1 MSPTGSAAA
10 GSAPAAWNPANWS
23 PGRGLLRALLLW
35 VLLGVVAVAWPP
47 SLPLWQLAGVGLV
60 GLILLATAQLL
71 ADPGLEIERRVAPSL
86 PLGEWSEVALELR
99 QDVSRFW
106 RLTPRLEVYDHHPEH
121 AESRGLPVVL
131 HPGRIGSESREF
143 SALLRYELRPRRRGA
158 ADFAGIEVW
167 CSSLFDLLRRRH
179 RPGALESVRVLPNF
193 RPILSEGLA
202 GIEER
207 MVTLGFHLQRRR
219 GEGLEFQEL
228 RDYREGDTLRQ
239 VDWKATARRGRL
251 VTRQFQEERNQQV
264 VLLLDCGRR
273 MHAEEGD
280 LTHFDHVLDAALL
293 LGFVA
298 NRQGDA
304 IGMQAFA
311 GEERWLPPLRGAGS
325 VNRLLDAIHDLQ
337 TTGVSPDYS
346 AAAARL
352 MERQRRRALVLLLT
366 NLRDEDADE
375 LLSAVQTLRRRHLVV
390 VASTRELAL
399 AALRDQPVVDH
410 RSALEVTSAHH
421 YLRARGEAHQRI
433 RATGAFVLDVE
444 PPVLP
449 HALVARYLEIKRAG
463 QL

>member
-1 MSPTGSAAA
+1 MSLSW
-10 GSAPAAWNPANWS
+10 APGP
-23 PGRGLLRALLLW
+23 GLLRLLLGW
-35 VLLGVVAVAWPP
+35 SALGLLVVAWPAALP
-47 SLPLWQLAGVGLV
+47 SWLLV
-60 GLILLATAQLL
+60 GGVLLVLVLAAVVQLL
-71 ADPGLEIERRVAPSL
+71 SDPRFAADRTVARSL
-86 PLGEWSEVALELR
+86 PLGEWSQVRVEVR
-99 QDVSRFW
+99 MDPSWW
-106 RLTPRLEVYDHHPEH
+106 RRSPRLEIFDHHPEH
-121 AESRGLPVVL
+121 AESAGLPFVFRPEG
-131 HPGRIGSESREF
+131 PGPASRD
-143 SALLRYELRPRRRGA
+143 SDDLAVGLSYELRPRRRGA
-158 ADFAGIEVW
+158 AQFGAIEIW
-167 CSSLFDLLRRRH
+167 RSSFFDLMRRRYL
-179 RPGALESVRVLPNF
+179 PKAAQTVRVLPNF

-207 MVTLGFHLQRRR
+207 MTRLGFHLQRRR

-251 VTRQFQEERNQQV
+251 VARQFQEERNQQV

-280 LTHFDHVLDAALL
+280 LTHFDHVLDASLL
-293 LGFVA
+293 VGFVA
-298 NRQGDA
+298 HRQGDA

-337 TTGVSPDYS
+337 TTGESPDYS

-352 MERQRRRALVLLLT
+352 MERQSRRALVLLLT
-366 NLRDEDADE
+366 NLRDEDAEE
-375 LLSAVQTLRRRHLVV
+375 LLPAVQTLRRRHLVV

-399 AALRDQPVVDH
+399 AALRDQPVKGH
-410 RSALEVTSAHH
+410 REALEVTAAHH
-421 YLRARGEAHQRI
+421 YLRARTEAHQRI
-433 RATGAFVLDVE
+433 RSTGAFVLDVE
-444 PPVLP
+444 PPKLP

>member
-1 MSPTGSAAA
+1 MRPGGRT
-10 GSAPAAWNPANWS
+10 APAWNPANWS
-23 PGRGLLRALLLW
+23 PGAGLLRALLVWL
-35 VLLGVVAVAWPP
+35 LLGVVAMAWPA
-47 SLPLWQLAGVGLV
+47 SQMLWQLAGFALV
-60 GLILLATAQLL
+60 ALVLAATVQLL
-71 ADPGLEIERRVAPSL
+71 VSPQLEVERRVAPSL

-99 QDVSRFW
+99 HDVSRPW
-106 RLTPRLEVYDHHPEH
+106 RRTPRLEIYDHHPPH
-121 AESRGLPVVL
+121 AENRGLPIVL
-131 HPGRIGSESREF
+131 QPGHIGSESGEF
-143 SALLRYELRPRRRGA
+143 GALLRYELRPRRRGA
-158 ADFAGIEVW
+158 ADFGTVEVW
-167 CSSLFDLLRRRH
+167 RSSFLDLLRRRQ
-179 RPGALESVRVLPNF
+179 RSGAPEAVRVLPNF

-251 VTRQFQEERNQQV
+251 VARQFQEERNQQV

-280 LTHFDHVLDAALL
+280 LTHFDHVLDASLL

-337 TTGVSPDYS
+337 TTSQSPDYS

-375 LLSAVQTLRRRHLVV
+375 LLAAVQTLRRRHLVV

-399 AALRDQPVVDH
+399 AALRDQPVTDH
-410 RSALEVTSAHH
+410 AAALEITSAHH
-421 YLRARGEAHQRI
+421 YLSARTEAHQRI

>member
-1 MSPTGSAAA
+1 MS
-10 GSAPAAWNPANWS
+10 WS
-23 PGRGLLRALLLW
+23 PGPTLLRGLLLWLALGLLALAVPS
-35 VLLGVVAVAWPP
+35 VLVAW
-47 SLPLWQLAGVGLV
+47 QGL
-60 GLILLATAQLL
+60 GWLLAFATITAAAQLL
-71 ADPGLEIERRVAPSL
+71 LAAPVQVDRSVAVSL
-86 PLGEWSEVALELR
+86 PLGEWSPVELR
-99 QDVSRFW
+99 LRVPASAWW
-106 RLTPRLEVYDHHPEH
+106 RRVPRLELFDHHPEH
-121 AESRGLPVVL
+121 AESRGLPWVAR
-131 HPGRIGSESREF
+131 PRGDT
-143 SALLRYELRPRRRGA
+143 YEVSLAYQLRPRRRGIA
-158 ADFAGIEVW
+158 AFGVVEVW
-167 CSSLFDLLRRRH
+167 RSSYLDWFRRRH
-179 RPGALESVRVLPNF
+179 LLGAPETVRVLPNF

-207 MVTLGFHLQRRR
+207 MASLGFHLQRRR

-251 VTRQFQEERNQQV
+251 VARQFQDERNQQV

-280 LTHFDHVLDAALL
+280 LTHFDHVLDASLL

-298 NRQGDA
+298 HRQGDA

-311 GEERWLPPLRGAGS
+311 GEERWLPPMRGAGS
-325 VNRLLDAIHDLQ
+325 VVRLLDAIYDLQ
-337 TTGVSPDYS
+337 TTGASPDYS

-352 MERQRRRALVLLLT
+352 MERQSRRALVLLLT
-366 NLRDEDADE
+366 NLRDEDADD
-375 LLSAVQTLRRRHLVV
+375 LMPAVQMLRRRHLVV

-399 AALRDQPVVDH
+399 AALRDQPVLGH
-410 RSALEVTSAHH
+410 RQALEVTAAHH
-421 YLRARGEAHQRI
+421 YLQARTAAHQRI
-433 RATGAFVLDVE
+433 RSTGAFVLDVE

>member
-1 MSPTGSAAA
+1 MTSASGS
-10 GSAPAAWNPANWS
+10 SAWNPANWS
-23 PGRGLLRALLLW
+23 PGGGLLRALLAW
-35 VLLGVVAVAWPP
+35 VLLGVVGAAWPP
-47 SLPLWQLAGVGLV
+47 FLWVWQMGGVALV
-60 GLILLATAQLL
+60 VLLLLAAAQLV
-71 ADPGLEIERRVAPSL
+71 APAGLEVTRRVAPSL

-99 QDVSRFW
+99 QDVARPW
-106 RLTPRLEVYDHHPEH
+106 RRTPRLEIYDHHPEH
-121 AESRGLPVVL
+121 SENRGLSIVL
-131 HPGRIGSESREF
+131 QPGRIGAESGEF
-143 SALLRYELRPRRRGA
+143 SALLRYELRPRRRGLS
-158 ADFAGIEVW
+158 DFGAIEVW
-167 CSSLFDLLRRRH
+167 RSSFLDLLRRRL
-179 RPGALESVRVLPNF
+179 RPGAPESVRVLPNF

-207 MVTLGFHLQRRR
+207 MHTLGFHLQRRR

-251 VTRQFQEERNQQV
+251 VARQFQEERNQQV

-280 LTHFDHVLDAALL
+280 LTHFDHVLDASLL

-337 TTGVSPDYS
+337 TTSQSPDYS

-375 LLSAVQTLRRRHLVV
+375 LLAAVQTLRRRHLVV

-399 AALRDQPVVDH
+399 AALRDQPVIDH

-444 PPVLP
+444 PSVLP